1 MTMATFNELQLKADS
16 SWQIRRLFPFAS
28 LPAAVSRLP
37 AQVFLSPQ
45 FMVFAIL
52 FTGLLVACGDKPG
65 TPPLSGKQSSTQQP
79 RETTLSP
86 AVTARTPSEEVLTV
100 TLLEKQGA
108 VKLNSS
114 EILALIAGHSIV
126 LRHLGSG
133 EYIEA
138 IYLENGHRSITN
150 VDSGSIE
157 EETLYDM
164 YEVKNDKLHTEFK
177 GMPVA
182 TTIYRLDQRYLA
194 AADNDNG
201 IVNYEFR
208 DIVKAALTIQV
219 LKSQNAK
226 ILSDDEIKKLFI
238 GKNMLIKDLL
248 TGDEYFGSYSNDGT
262 RTLQNAGTVPESGEA
277 ADVKIQDSYRIADG
291 KLFSILDGNE
301 IASTIYE
308 LDSHYYGA
316 MTIDDGAVNYEFIP
330 QDMTQ

>member
-1 MTMATFNELQLKADS
+1 MTTITELQLNASRVWLTCQFDS
-16 SWQIRRLFPFAS
+16 F
-28 LPAAVSRLP
+28 LPRHLVL
-37 AQVFLSPQ
+37 
-45 FMVFAIL
+45 AIL
-52 FTGLLVACGDKPG
+52 FTGLLAACGDKPTAPPLAG
-65 TPPLSGKQSSTQQP
+65 KQTSTQPTRAASSTPP
-79 RETTLSP
+79 
-86 AVTARTPSEEVLTV
+86 VTAPAPADDALTV
-100 TLLEKQGA
+100 MQIEKQGA
-108 VKLNSS
+108 VKLNSG

-133 EYIEA
+133 EFIEA
-138 IYLENGHRSITN
+138 IYLENGRRSIVN

-157 EETLYDM
+157 EEALYDM

-248 TGDEYFGSYSNDGT
+248 TGDEYFGSYSNDGM
-262 RTLQNAGTVPESGEA
+262 RTLQNTGTPETGEA
-277 ADVKIQDSYRIADG
+277 ADVKTQDSYRIADG
-291 KLFSILDGNE
+291 KLLSILDGNE

-316 MTIDDGAVNYEFIP
+316 MSIDDGAVNYEFIP
-330 QDMTQ
+330 QDMAQ